1 MPLVSRI
8 LLVLLNFCSGTV
20 AALYDDLVLMSSADA
35 LGVVGA
41 LIAFGALG
49 NVGKTDAG
57 GAWGSFCT
65 FMFWRFRRSLCFG
78 CVGSLV

>member
-20 AALYDDLVLMSSADA
+20 AALYDDLVLMSSAGA

-41 LIAFGALG
+41 LTEFGAFG
-49 NVGKTDAG
+49 NVGKERA
-57 GAWGSFCT
+57 
-65 FMFWRFRRSLCFG
+65 
-78 CVGSLV
+78 